1 MTTCW
6 ISDRQ
11 GKGDQRQSIGN
22 GTRFQQAVCSTSSSS
37 SAVAH
42 AAGTAD
48 QTCRHHRQHSSDEL
62 QIAAPDVSPTRPAAL
77 APDVSQDPATKKDSA
92 RR

>member
-48 QTCRHHRQHSSDEL
+48 QTCRRHRQHPSL
-62 QIAAPDVSPTRPAAL
+62 QGSQGISKPAYDAL
-77 APDVSQDPATKKDSA
+77 SKYQVLA
-92 RR
+92 

>member
-22 GTRFQQAVCSTSSSS
+22 GTRFQQAVCSSSS

-48 QTCRHHRQHSSDEL
+48 QTCRRHRQHPSVEL
-62 QIAAPDVSPTRPAAL
+62 QMQNQEMRLINIFIFSDRAL
-77 APDVSQDPATKKDSA
+77 
-92 RR
+92 